1 MAKITGILQFSGK
14 LGQAVGMKGAKG
26 ENYARVNVKP
36 ANPQT
41 EDQVKQRVKMS
52 LAGQMSKMTA
62 ADLIMGLGASK
73 RDRRSAFTANI
84 ARNAVNTSDGQGGI
98 MAKIN
103 PADVIFSEGI
113 YCPVEN
119 VTVTYD
125 GTAVTAAFSGTNLP
139 NDVAGYLVIATIADS
154 QGRVRQ
160 IDGDMITDTHRTAVI
175 NGAGASANVYY
186 VPVVRNAG
194 ADNATYEHAV
204 QRLNADNNYA
214 TAAKLSS
221 KGSLSY
227 AASKFDNNYTPGA

>member
-52 LAGQMSKMTA
+52 LAGQMSKMTP
-62 ADLIMGLGASK
+62 ADLIIGLGASK
-73 RDRRSAFTANI
+73 RDRRSAFIANI

-103 PADVIFSEGI
+103 PANVIFSEGV
-113 YCPVEN
+113 YTPVEN

-125 GTAVTAAFSGTNLP
+125 GNAVTAAFGGTNLP
-139 NDVAGYLVIATIADS
+139 DGVAGYLVIATIADNE
-154 QGRVRQ
+154 GRVRQ

-194 ADNATYEHAV
+194 TDNATYEHAV
-204 QRLNADNNYA
+204 TRLNADNNYS

-227 AASKFDNNYTPGA
+227 AASAFDNNYTPGA

>member
-52 LAGQMSKMTA
+52 LAGQMSKMTP

-103 PADVIFSEGI
+103 PADVLFSEGV

-125 GTAVTAAFSGTNLP
+125 GTAVTAAFGGTNLP
-139 NDVAGYLVIATIADS
+139 DGVAGYLVIATIADNE
-154 QGRVRQ
+154 GRVRQ
-160 IDGDMITDTHRTAVI
+160 IDGDMITDSHRTAVI

-204 QRLNADNNYA
+204 QRLNADNNYS
-214 TAAKLSS
+214 TVAKLSS

-227 AASKFDNNYTPGA
+227 AASEFDDNYTPGA

>member
-1 MAKITGILQFSGK
+1 MAKITGIFQFSGK

-26 ENYARVNVKP
+26 EAYARVNVKP

-41 EDQVKQRVKMS
+41 EDQIKQRVKMS

-73 RDRRSAFTANI
+73 RECRSAFTANI

-98 MAKIN
+98 MAKID
-103 PADVIFSEGI
+103 PANVIFSEGI
-113 YCPVEN
+113 YVPVEDVN
-119 VTVTYD
+119 VTYD
-125 GTAVTAAFSGTNLP
+125 GSAVTAAFSGTNLP
-139 NDVAGYLVIATIADS
+139 EGVAGYLVIATIADS
-154 QGRVRQ
+154 EGRVRQ
-160 IDGDMITDTHRTAVI
+160 IDGDMITDSHRTATI
-175 NGAGASANVYY
+175 NGAGASANVYF

-204 QRLNADNNYA
+204 QRLNADNNYS
-214 TAAKLSS
+214 TVAKLSS

-227 AASKFDNNYTPGA
+227 AASEFDDNYTPGA

>member
-52 LAGQMSKMTA
+52 LAGLMSKMTP

-98 MAKIN
+98 MAKID
-103 PADVIFSEGI
+103 PAKVIFSEGI

-125 GTAVTAAFSGTNLP
+125 GSAVTAAFSGTNLP

-204 QRLNADNNYA
+204 QRLNADNNYS
-214 TAAKLSS
+214 TVAKLST